1 MSEISTL
8 DPKCVFHYFEEL
20 SAVPRSSRNNEK
32 ISEYLVNFAK
42 EHGLEYYQDEAGN
55 VIIYKGAT
63 AGYETAEPVMLQGHM
78 DMVAS
83 VAEGFE
89 HDFTSQPLELHI
101 EDEDYITA
109 EGTTLGADNGIAIAM
124 ALAMLASD
132 DFDHPALEVLI
143 TVDEEIGMLGAEAL
157 DPSKISAR
165 RIINIDSEEEGV
177 ITVGCAGAVDVES
190 IFETP
195 REKKSGILYRY
206 TLDGLKGGHS
216 GQDIHRERGN
226 AIDLTSRV
234 MLNCLSSSKFNLVSL
249 TGGSVSNAICNK
261 VTGEVLVDSENCLEF
276 EKAMRTIAAEI
287 KSEYQISDP
296 DLRIAMEK
304 VGEAEVEVVTDECQE
319 RLMKYIFIVPTGVH
333 HMSASLPGMVETSMS
348 IGVIR
353 LEGNEM
359 RTAAM
364 IRSSVESRKAN
375 LAARVK
381 MLTEVY
387 GGKAEFSGS
396 YGAWEFN
403 TNSELLDICIATFER
418 HFGRTPEVG
427 AVHAGLECGK
437 WAEKWGEIDAVSIGP
452 DMSGV
457 HSPLERLSIPST
469 ARTWEFLKAILASC
483 K

>member
-1 MSEISTL
+1 MSEISML

-20 SAVPRSSRNNEK
+20 SAVPRSSRNNKK
-32 ISEYLVNFAK
+32 IGDYLVNFAK
-42 EHGLEYYQDEAGN
+42 EHDLEHYQDEAGN

-63 AGYETAEPVMLQGHM
+63 VGYETAEPVMLQGHM
-78 DMVAS
+78 DMVPA
-83 VAEGFE
+83 VAEGYE
-89 HDFTSQPLELHI
+89 HDFTKEPLDLYI
-101 EDEDYITA
+101 EDEDFITA
-109 EGTTLGADNGIAIAM
+109 DGTTLGADNGIAIAM

-132 DFDHPALEVLI
+132 QFDHPALEVLI

-177 ITVGCAGAVDVES
+177 ITVGCAGAVDANTV
-190 IFETP
+190 FETP
-195 REKKSGILYRY
+195 REKKKGILYRY
-206 TLDGLKGGHS
+206 ALDGLQGGHS
-216 GQDIHRERGN
+216 GNDINRERGN

-234 MLNCLSSSKFNLVSL
+234 ILNCLSSSRLNIVKLN
-249 TGGSVSNAICNK
+249 GGDVSNAICNK
-261 VTGEVLVDSENCLEF
+261 VTGEILVHPEDCLAF
-276 EKAMRTIAAEI
+276 ERALRVIAAEI
-287 KSEYQISDP
+287 KSEYQVSDP
-296 DLRIAMEK
+296 DLRVAMEK

-319 RLMKYIFIVPTGVH
+319 RLMKYLFVVPTGVH

-348 IGVIR
+348 IGVLR
-353 LEGNEM
+353 LDGNEM

-375 LAARVK
+375 LSARVN
-381 MLTEVY
+381 MLTEAY
-387 GGKAEFSGS
+387 GGKCEFAGS
-396 YGAWEFN
+396 YGAWELN
-403 TNSELLDICIATFER
+403 TNSDLLDICISTFER

-452 DMSGV
+452 NMTGV

-469 ARTWEFLKAILASC
+469 ARTWEFLKAILAAC